1 MSATGVVDASPV
13 EKPCAQVGPR
23 NEAGEKELEAP
34 VEEKRGTD
42 SGKEGERNWSDSLK
56 YVIIPVQNTSEFKFC
71 RFH

>member
-42 SGKEGERNWSDSLK
+42 SGKEGERNWSDS
-56 YVIIPVQNTSEFKFC
+56 
-71 RFH
+71 